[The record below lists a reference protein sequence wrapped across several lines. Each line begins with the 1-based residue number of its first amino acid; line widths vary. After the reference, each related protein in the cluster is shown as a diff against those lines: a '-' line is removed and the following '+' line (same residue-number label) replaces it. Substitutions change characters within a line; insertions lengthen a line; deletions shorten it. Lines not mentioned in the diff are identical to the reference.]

1 MKKIYFVK
9 TNASNIVITDDGDVR
24 RVLDNADRFVTAE
37 TLESL
42 AESADFDDSSW
53 DIYEEAVD
61 ELLDEQCE
69 IIAEFEGNF

>member
-24 RVLDNADRFVTAE
+24 RVLYNADRFVTAE

-69 IIAEFEGNF
+69 ILAEFEGNF